1 MITFFSRAKITIE
14 MTLQSKTTVYVAIA
28 GVLGLMAAIIGYASL
43 DNEDLQQIEIELES
57 VELKEVNSVANQVRL
72 DVTFLVTNPSDT
84 TLTISIIDYQLY
96 ADDVLLGPGLYTTA
110 DIALPGRALFYSGAE
125 IPLKNI
131 FVLDRS
137 ERNSEVFDSIV
148 NGEITD
154 FSAIGTITSQTS
166 WSETDKYFET
176 SIN

>member
-1 MITFFSRAKITIE
+1 MIE
-14 MTLQSKTTVYVAIA
+14 MTLQSKTTVYVAVA
-28 GVLGLMAAIIGYASL
+28 GVFGLMIAIVGYASL
-43 DNEDLQQIEIELES
+43 DNEDLLQVEIELES
-57 VELKEVNSVANQVRL
+57 VELKEVNSVTDQVRL
-72 DVTFLVTNPSDT
+72 DVTFLVKNPSDT

-96 ADDVLLGPGLYTTA
+96 TDDVLLGPGLYTTA

-137 ERNSEVFDSIV
+137 EGNSEVFDSIV
-148 NGEITD
+148 NGEITN
-154 FSAIGTITSQTS
+154 FSAVGTITSQTS
-166 WSETDKYFET
+166 WSETDKDFET